1 MRGRGETVLCGIPSH
16 QEHRGELSFGLTP
29 SLPSTPHKAIL
40 CPFSKT
46 FLPEVRLLLAV
57 WAGLPAGEVELE
69 RGPPPPAGS
78 PRGSYCL
85 NTKVGGGGFCLHL
98 LHACGPCGSQC
109 PAVWE
114 TQWSLGTKPLVAHC
128 RDGETRAADRSS
140 GGGGGLEGARKKEGP
155 QLRQQHLGL
164 KAENKES
171 LKKEVR
177 RGSSRPRGTHR
188 RLRASEKFQ
197 KLFLISPGL
206 RLEREPQGEHT
217 LRGAH
222 LGRRGAEP

>member
-1 MRGRGETVLCGIPSH
+1 MVSAYTFSMPVGPVVHSVLLSGR
-16 QEHRGELSFGLTP
+16 LSGLWVQSP
-29 SLPSTPHKAIL
+29 W
-40 CPFSKT
+40 
-46 FLPEVRLLLAV
+46 LLIV
-57 WAGLPAGEVELE
+57 EMVKPGLQ
-69 RGPPPPAGS
+69 
-78 PRGSYCL
+78 
-85 NTKVGGGGFCLHL
+85 TDL
-98 LHACGPCGSQC
+98 L
-109 PAVWE
+109 
-114 TQWSLGTKPLVAHC
+114 
-128 RDGETRAADRSS
+128 